1 MNIFIANLFVMQS
14 RWTTLLALLFLVT
27 ACSTRPAMDL
37 LVFNAKIYT
46 IDSAFSVQEAMA
58 IDKGKIIATGTAAS
72 LREQYSFRDSLDAG
86 QQYIYPGFNDAHA
99 HFVGYAETLR
109 TASLVGTKSWED
121 ILEVLKEFANTHP
134 NGWIVGHGWDQND
147 WTNKSFPDN
156 TALNTLF
163 PDRPVLLTRIDGHA
177 AMANSKALSIAG
189 ITPGQQLVGGKVVI
203 RSGALTGLLIDNA
216 VDLVSKMIPPA
227 TKEELAQAL
236 LQAQQNCLAVGLTS
250 LTDCGL
256 DHPVVEQI
264 RQLQRDSLLQIRMNI
279 MLSDKPINYA
289 FAEKNGMIL
298 EDRLQVRSIKV
309 YGDGALGSR
318 GACLLHPYEDDKD
331 NHGFLLSS
339 PAHFDSVANWCAR
352 TGWQMN
358 THAIGDSGNRT
369 IVQIYGRYLKKE
381 KDMRWRIEHAQVVDP
396 ADLDLFGAYGIIP
409 SVQPTHATSDMYW
422 AEKRLGSK
430 RIASA
435 YAYQQ
440 LLRQHNWM
448 PLGTDFPVEH
458 ISPFKTFYAA
468 VFRQDASGWPQQG
481 FQPENA
487 LTREQTLR
495 GMTIWAAKGSFEE
508 SKKGSLEKGKW
519 ADFIICD
526 QDLMTASGPAIL
538 GTRVKATYINGQRVY
553 AAKN

>member
-1 MNIFIANLFVMQS
+1 MNIFIANLFFMQS
-14 RWTTLLALLFLVT
+14 RWTSLLPFLFLIT
-27 ACSTRPAMDL
+27 ACSTRPRLDL
-37 LVFNAKIYT
+37 LVFNANIYT
-46 IDSAFSVQEAMA
+46 VDSAFSVQEAMA

-72 LREQYSFRDSLDAG
+72 LREQFIFKDSLDAG
-86 QQYIYPGFNDAHA
+86 QQFIYPGFNDAHA

-121 ILEVLKEFANTHP
+121 ILSVLNDFANTHP
-134 NGWIVGHGWDQND
+134 QGWIIGRGWDQND
-147 WTNKSFPDN
+147 WDNKNFPEN

-163 PDRPVLLTRIDGHA
+163 PNRPVLLTRIDGHA
-177 AMANSKALSIAG
+177 AIANNEALRIAG
-189 ITPGQQLVGGKVVI
+189 ITPGQTLVGGKIEVRGGI
-203 RSGALTGLLIDNA
+203 LTGLLIDNA

-227 TKEELAQAL
+227 TTEELAQAL
-236 LQAQQNCLAVGLTS
+236 QQAQQNCLAVGLTS

-256 DHPVVEQI
+256 DHPVVEQLQ
-264 RQLQRDSLLQIRMNI
+264 QLQRDSLLQIRMNI
-279 MLSDKPINYA
+279 MLSDKPINYV
-289 FAEKNGMIL
+289 FAEKKGMIL

-318 GACLLHPYEDDKD
+318 GACLLRPYEDDKE
-331 NHGFLLSS
+331 NYGFLLSN

-358 THAIGDSGNRT
+358 THAIGDSGNRS
-369 IVQIYGRYLKKE
+369 IAKIYGRYVKKE
-381 KDMRWRIEHAQVVDP
+381 KDMRWRIEHAQVVNP
-396 ADLDLFGAYGIIP
+396 ADLDLFGSYGIIP

-422 AEKRLGSK
+422 AEKRLGSE
-430 RIASA
+430 RIQSA
-435 YAYQQ
+435 YAYRQ
-440 LLRQHNWM
+440 LLMQNDWM

-458 ISPFKTFYAA
+458 ISPFKTFHAA

-481 FQPENA
+481 FLPQNA

-508 SKKGSLEKGKW
+508 TKKGSLEKGKW

-526 QDLMTASGPAIL
+526 QDLMTATGPNVLA
-538 GTRVKATYINGQRVY
+538 TRVLATYINGERVY
-553 AAKN
+553 ALKN